1 MAWLTG
7 QIRSISRFLN
17 GPKKCEKMRKK
28 KKVWGVVDNDQEKVS
43 TIDPTDELP
52 KRIIKIT
59 GDKAE
64 YKSELVI

>member
-1 MAWLTG
+1 M
-7 QIRSISRFLN
+7 S
-17 GPKKCEKMRKK
+17 KKN
-28 KKVWGVVDNDQEKVS
+28 VWGVIRIKGKSES
-43 TIDPTDELP
+43 IDPTDELP